1 MSKLIDG
8 ERIKRNLNRLQGY
21 TVMGVKANDIS
32 FKILFMSPTGEEVT
46 ITQANAFG
54 LSVKESKSAV
64 VLSKLITPKHQD
76 DCKDLK
82 LDPDIVVGTIVEHV
96 NVYYQG
102 KGIYANRI
110 SLSFILNIPGTKQK
124 PGIMVSTDLSS
135 EYTLGN

>member
-54 LSVKESKSAV
+54 LTIKESKSAV
-64 VLSKLITPKHQD
+64 VLNRLFTVKHQD
-76 DCKDLK
+76 DCKDL
-82 LDPDIVVGTIVEHV
+82 DVHPDKVVGAVLRHV
-96 NVYYQG
+96 NVYAKG
-102 KGIYANRI
+102 KGIFKNRI
-110 SLSFILNIPGTKQK
+110 SLSFQLGIINTKQT

-135 EYTLGN
+135 DYVLC